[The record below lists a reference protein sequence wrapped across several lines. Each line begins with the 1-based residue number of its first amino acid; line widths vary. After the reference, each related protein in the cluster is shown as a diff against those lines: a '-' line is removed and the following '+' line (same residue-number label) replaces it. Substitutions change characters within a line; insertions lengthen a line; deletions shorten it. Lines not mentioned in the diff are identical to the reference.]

1 MSVLVSIDATKKE
14 STNLTA
20 HVGIADCCDAQ
31 GLPAPQIGTGGG
43 VIVAVEEL
51 DVVFELRAGWV
62 DDEEG
67 FDVEFV
73 L

>member
-1 MSVLVSIDATKKE
+1 M
-14 STNLTA
+14 
-20 HVGIADCCDAQ
+20 
-31 GLPAPQIGTGGG
+31 
-43 VIVAVEEL
+43 IVTVEEL

-62 DDEEG
+62 DDEEV

>member
-1 MSVLVSIDATKKE
+1 
-14 STNLTA
+14 
-20 HVGIADCCDAQ
+20 
-31 GLPAPQIGTGGG
+31 LPAPQIGTGGD
-43 VIVAVEEL
+43 VIVAVDEL

-62 DDEEG
+62 GDEEV

>member
-1 MSVLVSIDATKKE
+1 
-14 STNLTA
+14 
-20 HVGIADCCDAQ
+20 
-31 GLPAPQIGTGGG
+31 LPAPQIGTGGG

-62 DDEEG
+62 DDGEV